1 MEKTD
6 SVHHLSAGEGL
17 NLLPNFQKGGDL
29 TGPQFLEGVAGKQRD
44 GRQWEGG
51 WGVGGGGGGSEI
63 LLEGNVFTRQWEPEE
78 ELF

>member
-29 TGPQFLEGVAGKQRD
+29 TGPQFLEGVAG
-44 GRQWEGG
+44 GQWEGG
-51 WGVGGGGGGSEI
+51 GGVGGGGGSEI